1 MYTKCINFHH
11 NNNNLALTLFVSSIL
26 MRLLFLSLKSMY
38 IRAFISVFL
47 AKNVQNKKQT
57 IQSMSFFALF
67 IFFFQK
73 HSALMPIFN
82 LFEKNQAWERYVFDE
97 KLKLKN
103 KLYYYRC
110 FICALFLIFFPPNT
124 PVSCPFFLN
133 RHESTLFLMNN
144 VPNQKYANIDVF
156 PCKILVYFPSSKRS
170 QQPPNRN
177 SQKNMKI

>member
-73 HSALMPIFN
+73 HNALMPIFN

-97 KLKLKN
+97 KCQKSKIN
-103 KLYYYRC
+103 YT
-110 FICALFLIFFPPNT
+110 IDVLFVHYFWFFFSPNT
-124 PVSCPFFLN
+124 PVSCPFFFKQAWE
-133 RHESTLFLMNN
+133 HGVFDEKCTKSTT
-144 VPNQKYANIDVF
+144 
-156 PCKILVYFPSSKRS
+156 R
-170 QQPPNRN
+170 
-177 SQKNMKI
+177 